1 MENYHYQPNSDIS
14 ALAET
19 CVGRSVYA
27 ENMNTKYPLA
37 STAGLIADPARAA
50 MLTVLLDGSAMPAGE
65 LARVAG
71 VSAQS
76 ASMHLGQLVEGG
88 FLIASR
94 RGRHRYY
101 RMSKPEVAQAVESL
115 GAISTVERYKPSGA
129 DQALCYARTCYDH
142 LAGEL
147 AIQLRAALERDG
159 LLVSSGERDFELT
172 QRGEEFLAK
181 WRIDAAELRRSHR
194 SFARRCLDWTERQDH
209 LAGALGA
216 AICHRFLELRWI
228 TRDKHS
234 RAVHLSLAGRQQLTR
249 LLQLPGR

>member
-1 MENYHYQPNSDIS
+1 
-14 ALAET
+14 
-19 CVGRSVYA
+19 
-27 ENMNTKYPLA
+27 MNTKYPLA
-37 STAGLIADPARAA
+37 STAALIADPARAA
-50 MLTVLLDGSAMPAGE
+50 MLTVLLDGSSMPAGE

-76 ASMHLGQLVEGG
+76 ASMHLAQLVEGG
-88 FLIASR
+88 FLVASR

-101 RMSKPEVAQAVESL
+101 RMSKPEVAHAIESL

-129 DQALCYARTCYDH
+129 DQAICYARTCYDH

-147 AIQLRAALERDG
+147 AIQLRASLERNG
-159 LLVSSGERDFELT
+159 LLIPKGDRDYELT
-172 QRGEEFLAK
+172 TRGEDFLGK
-181 WRIDAAELRRSHR
+181 WKIDAGELRRSRR

-216 AICHRFLELRWI
+216 AICDKFLEFHWLS
-228 TRDKHS
+228 RDKHS

-249 LLQLPGR
+249 LLQLPAR

>member
-1 MENYHYQPNSDIS
+1 MQKCHYQPKSDIS

-19 CVGRSVYA
+19 CVGHSVYA

-37 STAGLIADPARAA
+37 STAALIADPARAA
-50 MLTVLLDGSAMPAGE
+50 MLTVLLDGSSMPAGE

-88 FLIASR
+88 FLVASR

-101 RMSKPEVAQAVESL
+101 RMSKPEVAHAVESL

-142 LAGEL
+142 LAGEF
-147 AIQLRAALERDG
+147 AIQLRAALERNG
-159 LLVSSGERDFELT
+159 LLISSGDRDYDLT
-172 QRGEEFLAK
+172 GRGEEFFGHWK
-181 WRIDAAELRRSHR
+181 IDANSLRQSRR

-209 LAGALGA
+209 LAGSLGA
-216 AICHRFLELRWI
+216 AICHRFLELHWI

-249 LLQLPGR
+249 LLQLPAR